1 MASLYSVP
9 PFGDCFGSTSQRRSW
24 TNPVPVFAREGNDRG
39 DLSIVHQKREIASY
53 PKSGGLAKTQLDE
66 SRARLR
72 EGGKRPWRSL
82 YCAPEKRDCFVPQKR
97 GSRKDAAGRIPCP
110 SSRGRVTTV
119 AISLLYT
126 RKERLLRT
134 PKAGVSQR
142 HRWTNPAP
150 VIARESNDRGDLSI
164 VHQKREIASYPK
176 IGVLAKTLGKI
187 VLVIN
192 E

>member
-1 MASLYSVP
+1 MNDNLEYLIFEETIFATARLHDQPWGVKWLLFILYHHL
-9 PFGDCFGSTSQRRSW
+9 G
-24 TNPVPVFAREGNDRG
+24 
-39 DLSIVHQKREIASY
+39 IAS
-53 PKSGGLAKTQLDE
+53 
-66 SRARLR
+66 
-72 EGGKRPWRSL
+72 
-82 YCAPEKRDCFVPQKR
+82 APP
-97 GSRKDAAGRIPCP
+97 RKDAAGRIPCP
-110 SSRGRVTTV
+110 SSRGRATTA
-119 AISLLYT
+119 AISLLCT

-142 HRWTNPAP
+142 RSWTNPVP
-150 VIARESNDRGDLSI
+150 VFARESNDRGDLSI